1 MSSSIIFDG
10 FKFQVAQVCRK
21 MCYDCQYSEDS
32 SSCFVNRK
40 TTDHWQYD
48 LCLLY
53 CQCKCRDSTDYRD
66 LTPIPPA
73 PMGLPLPITPMVSDY
88 TRQHLDLGS
97 VSGFSLNSN
106 SGEGVFC
113 VHVFKSMDGQVHW
126 NKNHKEETP
135 NISQTL
141 LKSKDN
147 NLFQYTA
154 TI

>member
-21 MCYDCQYSEDS
+21 MCNDCQYSEDS

-97 VSGFSLNSN
+97 VSGSILSIQIPGKGYF
-106 SGEGVFC
+106 VF
-113 VHVFKSMDGQVHW
+113 
-126 NKNHKEETP
+126 TY
-135 NISQTL
+135 
-141 LKSKDN
+141 SKVWTDRCIEIK
-147 NLFQYTA
+147 
-154 TI
+154 TIKKKHQIFRKLC